1 MTVTPNLMEEMT
13 WQEVKRAAD
22 AGIPVVLPVGSTEQ
36 HGPHLPL
43 NTDCVIPE
51 GICLEA
57 AKLVPLVVAPPIRF
71 GAKSRP
77 LSGGGERFPG
87 TTSLRATTLMATIND
102 VLLSLAKSGF
112 KNLCIFNWHYENAG
126 YLWEPA
132 DLAIV
137 RRPDIRILVMEH
149 PMPEFS
155 DEELK
160 DLFPVGFT
168 GWEFEHASHLET
180 SMMYV
185 LRPDLVR
192 RELIANDQA
201 ARHPS
206 WDVVPAPDEFI
217 PASGVLMRPSDAT
230 EDAGRKFIAASA
242 SRLAEAITTEFG
254 SR

>member
-1 MTVTPNLMEEMT
+1 MAVTPNLMEEMT
-13 WQEVKRAAD
+13 WLEVKKAAD

-51 GICLEA
+51 AICLEA
-57 AKLVPLVVAPPIRF
+57 AKSVPLVVAPPVRF
-71 GAKSRP
+71 GAMSRP

-112 KNLCIFNWHYENAG
+112 KDLCIFNWHYENAA

-132 DLAIV
+132 DLTIG

-160 DLFPVGFT
+160 DLFPAGFT

-180 SMMYV
+180 SMMYAI
-185 LRPDLVR
+185 RPDLVR
-192 RELIANDQA
+192 RDLVVDDHA
-201 ARHPS
+201 ARHPN
-206 WDVVPAPDEFI
+206 WDVVPAPDDFI

-230 EDAGRKFIAASA
+230 EEAGWKFLAASA
-242 SRLAEAITTEFG
+242 SQLVQAIKTEFG
-254 SR
+254 NQ